1 MSFSKPPE
9 EKIRDLL
16 RSARTIAVCGLSSRP
31 IRPSYG
37 VSVAMRRFGY
47 QIIPVNPRLDSWLDV
62 PAVAS
67 LDEAVAAAGNNQ
79 GIDIVNVFRRSAHVD
94 SLVDDCIRLGLPA
107 LWLQLGVI
115 DETAA
120 LRAQRAGITVVMDRC
135 IRVDRAAM
143 EA

>member
-1 MSFSKPPE
+1 
-9 EKIRDLL
+9 
-16 RSARTIAVCGLSSRP
+16 
-31 IRPSYG
+31 
-37 VSVAMRRFGY
+37 MRRFGY
-47 QIIPVNPRLDSWLDV
+47 RIIPVNPRLDTWLDV